1 MPRVTFFEIRGPRW
15 DLALC
20 RQVEAAY
27 EAGER
32 VCVWAES
39 EAEARRLDD
48 LLWTF
53 RDESF
58 VPHDLWQGETALD
71 TPVAVGWRPGNPN
84 GAACLVLARGAAP
97 AEAAGFGRVVDF
109 APVDLP
115 DRLEPARARFRAFRA
130 AGFEV
135 EFCKGSP

>member
-1 MPRVTFFEIRGPRW
+1 MPRATFFEFRGPRW

-27 EAGER
+27 GAGER

-58 VPHDLWQGETALD
+58 VPHDLWQGEDALD
-71 TPVAVGWRPGNPN
+71 TPVAVGWRAGNPN
-84 GAACLVLARGAAP
+84 AATCLVLARDAAP
-97 AEAAGFGRVVDF
+97 AEAARFARVVDF

-115 DRLEPARARFRAFRA
+115 ARLGPARARFRAFRA

-135 EFCKGSP
+135 AFQKGGE